1 MFSEGLLSSS
11 PRLAALLN
19 KACYS
24 TRIYLHGIMRG
35 SGAMPRIRVKLVSL
49 LREAVGGASELILE
63 VDEGAKLSDVLKHLF
78 EKYPRLGKLVED
90 LSRRGLDV
98 LFVLNGKETNLG
110 AEIKDGDELVILP
123 PASGG

>member
-1 MFSEGLLSSS
+1 LFGEDLLLSSR
-11 PRLAALLN
+11 RLAALPN

-24 TRIYLHGIMRG
+24 YQKYIYTEITWG
-35 SGAMPRIRVKLVSL
+35 SAMPRIRVKLVSL

-63 VDEGAKLSDVLKHLF
+63 IEEGAKLGDALKRLF
-78 EKYPRLGKLVED
+78 EKYPSLGKLVEE
-90 LSRRGLDV
+90 LSKRGLDV
-98 LFVLNGKETNLG
+98 LFVLNGKETSLS

>member
-1 MFSEGLLSSS
+1 LRYLIKRVI
-11 PRLAALLN
+11 P
-19 KACYS
+19 
-24 TRIYLHGIMRG
+24 TRIYLYGVMWG

-49 LREAVGGASELILE
+49 LREAVGGVSELILE
-63 VDEGAKLSDVLKHLF
+63 IDEGAKLSDVLKHMF
-78 EKYPRLGKLVED
+78 EKYPRLGKLVEE

-98 LFVLNGKETNLG
+98 LFVLNGKETNLS